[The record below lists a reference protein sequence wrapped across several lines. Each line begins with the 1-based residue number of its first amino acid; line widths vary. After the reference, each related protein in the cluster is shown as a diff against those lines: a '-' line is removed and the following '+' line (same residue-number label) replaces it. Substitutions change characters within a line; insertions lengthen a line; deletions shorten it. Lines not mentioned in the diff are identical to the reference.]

1 MILFS
6 SILLQETKELES
18 VKDFLLAS
26 NEKTAIELF
35 NLKDQYEDLLLEKN
49 SEKKVFSFNFLKKIN
64 FNLSLKNSYP

>member
-1 MILFS
+1 MLFS

-26 NEKTAIELF
+26 NEKTSIELF

-49 SEKKVFSFNFLKKIN
+49 SEKKVSF
-64 FNLSLKNSYP
+64 